1 MTDKPPPSIKPPPI
15 RVPEGILRALR
26 EKDKIIK
33 LQAKRIQVLESEVDK
48 LRKDRDSLS
57 TKVTLLS
64 YKLQLNQN
72 QPRSRNVSNS
82 SSG

>member
-1 MTDKPPPSIKPPPI
+1 MSDRHPPSIKPSPI

-33 LQAKRIQVLESEVDK
+33 LQARRIEVLENEVDK

-64 YKLQLNQN
+64 YKLQLNQSYPKP
-72 QPRSRNVSNS
+72 QNVTRTIAR
-82 SSG
+82 